1 MALAKNA
8 AVSRLAAF
16 FYGKFFWIFCIPMHS
31 MSRWTMNTRFLPG
44 RLASAI
50 LLLCATCL
58 SPSAMAQAD
67 EARAKKIVGGSC
79 FVCHGAEGES
89 SSEVFP
95 RLAGQ
100 HWEYTAKQLENF
112 KNGKRKSTAMA
123 DMVAKLTPDEMV
135 ALGKFFEKQTA
146 AVEPTKDADLAAVG
160 KFIYHKG
167 NKYSGLAACASCHG
181 AEAKGTTSLPR
192 LAGQY
197 AGYTETQLKQFNL
210 RERTNDNA
218 VMHAISSKMSPL
230 EMAAVAE
237 YLSGK

>member
-1 MALAKNA
+1 MKTRINSGL
-8 AVSRLAAF
+8 LAAMAA
-16 FYGKFFWIFCIPMHS
+16 W
-31 MSRWTMNTRFLPG
+31 
-44 RLASAI
+44 
-50 LLLCATCL
+50 LCATVAPTAVL
-58 SPSAMAQAD
+58 AQAD
-67 EARAKKIVGGSC
+67 EARAKKIVGGVC

-112 KNGKRKSTAMA
+112 KSGKRKSTAMA

-135 ALGKFFEKQTA
+135 ALGKFFEKKT
-146 AVEPTKDADLAAVG
+146 VDIEPPKDAGLAAVG
-160 KFIYHKG
+160 KYIYHNG

-181 AEAKGTTSLPR
+181 AEAKGTTALPR

-197 AGYTETQLKQFNL
+197 AVYTETQLKQFNQ

-218 VMHAISSKMSPL
+218 VMHAIASKMSPL

>member
-1 MALAKNA
+1 MHQYKLWSRVTAL
-8 AVSRLAAF
+8 VL
-16 FYGKFFWIFCIPMHS
+16 G
-31 MSRWTMNTRFLPG
+31 G
-44 RLASAI
+44 
-50 LLLCATCL
+50 LLCA
-58 SPSAMAQAD
+58 PVWAQAD
-67 EARAKKIVGGSC
+67 EARAKKIVGGVC
-79 FVCHGAEGES
+79 FMCHGAEGES

-112 KNGKRKSTAMA
+112 KTGKRKSAAMA

-135 ALGKFFEKQTA
+135 ALGKFFESKA
-146 AVEPTKDADLAAVG
+146 APSEPPKDAGLAAVG
-160 KFIYHKG
+160 QYIYHNG
-167 NKYSGLAACASCHG
+167 NKFSGLASCASCHG
-181 AEAKGTTSLPR
+181 AAAKGTTSLPR

-197 AGYTETQLKQFNL
+197 AAYTETQLKQFNQ

-218 VMHAISSKMSPL
+218 VMHAIASKMSQL

>member
-1 MALAKNA
+1 MMKNPIPPRGLLQA
-8 AVSRLAAF
+8 A
-16 FYGKFFWIFCIPMHS
+16 
-31 MSRWTMNTRFLPG
+31 
-44 RLASAI
+44 
-50 LLLCATCL
+50 LLLAVATL
-58 SPSAMAQAD
+58 STSALAQAD

-100 HWEYTAKQLENF
+100 HWEYITKQLENF
-112 KNGKRKSTAMA
+112 KSGKRKSTAMA
-123 DMVAKLTPDEMV
+123 DMVAKLTPDEMA
-135 ALGKFFEKQTA
+135 ALGKFFEKQRI
-146 AVEPTKDADLAAVG
+146 AVEPPKEADLAAVG

-181 AEAKGTTSLPR
+181 ADAKGTSALPR

-197 AGYTETQLKQFNL
+197 AIYTETQLKQFNE

-218 VMHAISSKMSPL
+218 VMHAITSKMTPL